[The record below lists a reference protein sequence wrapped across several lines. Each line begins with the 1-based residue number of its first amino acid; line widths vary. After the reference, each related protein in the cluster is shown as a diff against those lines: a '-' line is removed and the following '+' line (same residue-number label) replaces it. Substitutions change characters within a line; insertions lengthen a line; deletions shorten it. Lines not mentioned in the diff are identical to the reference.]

1 MFNQR
6 KAEKVDNVLD
16 NVFDALLEMGVSKST
31 LHKLIDVHDEIT
43 QEFERLANDRNP
55 FED

>member
-6 KAEKVDNVLD
+6 KADKIDNVLD
-16 NVFDALLEMGVSKST
+16 NVFDALLEMGVAKST
-31 LHKLIDVHDEIT
+31 LHKLIDVHNEIT
-43 QEFERLANDRNP
+43 QEFERLANDHNP